1 MGNRVYKYVAVIG
14 IDGMGSFCDKTST
27 PNFDRIFKNGCRTTD
42 ALSMAPTISAQNWGA
57 MILGAKPNVHRITNE
72 NISLSRYSNSLL
84 PSVFKRIREAFP
96 DALLCSYSNWSP
108 INVGLIEE
116 NAVVQT
122 DTDRDDKV
130 LCGKIVECVKQKP
143 DFLFVQFDNVDG
155 AGHKYTYGS
164 DEHLEMI
171 RHEDEFV
178 GQIYDEYRNQDMID
192 DTLFM
197 VITDHG
203 GYKTGHGGFTDSEK
217 YIFFAAAGKTVRK
230 NSKPDFMQ
238 TRDISAIV
246 LYAFGIEVPE
256 YDTDGYSSQVPEG
269 IFDGYNKPYYKIIAK
284 PFIPETKET
293 PELDGENGLY
303 GFFDRGNV
311 EFVLNFDYS
320 ADDKTHKHTVEHFG
334 LIKYYANG
342 ILGSYAELGA
352 TGFAKVDEKKLAKR
366 NFTLAFWIKM
376 NNGCTDAVPVVST
389 KGWECCA
396 RKDPGFSICRCSEG
410 MLVHLGHECPWFEF
424 ITPYP
429 EDVSDGWVH
438 TALSFDYDKKELR
451 CYFNFKLENK
461 VNVPKQYFENLVAGE
476 ITIGNDC
483 GSFNNGYR
491 KHLVSVDDVIMFN
504 NALDKDEI
512 KKLGE
517 YYNYK
522 NNNINEV

>member
-27 PNFDRIFKNGCRTTD
+27 PNFDRIFKNGCRTSS

-72 NISLSRYSNSLL
+72 NISLSRYSNSLS

-171 RHEDEFV
+171 RREDEFV
-178 GQIYDEYRNQDMID
+178 GQIYDEYRNQGMID

-217 YIFFAAAGKTVRK
+217 YIFVDHAEESDVPDAA
-230 NSKPDFMQ
+230 
-238 TRDISAIV
+238 
-246 LYAFGIEVPE
+246 
-256 YDTDGYSSQVPEG
+256 
-269 IFDGYNKPYYKIIAK
+269 
-284 PFIPETKET
+284 
-293 PELDGENGLY
+293 
-303 GFFDRGNV
+303 
-311 EFVLNFDYS
+311 
-320 ADDKTHKHTVEHFG
+320 
-334 LIKYYANG
+334 
-342 ILGSYAELGA
+342 
-352 TGFAKVDEKKLAKR
+352 
-366 NFTLAFWIKM
+366 
-376 NNGCTDAVPVVST
+376 
-389 KGWECCA
+389 
-396 RKDPGFSICRCSEG
+396 
-410 MLVHLGHECPWFEF
+410 
-424 ITPYP
+424 
-429 EDVSDGWVH
+429 
-438 TALSFDYDKKELR
+438 
-451 CYFNFKLENK
+451 
-461 VNVPKQYFENLVAGE
+461 
-476 ITIGNDC
+476 
-483 GSFNNGYR
+483 
-491 KHLVSVDDVIMFN
+491 
-504 NALDKDEI
+504 
-512 KKLGE
+512 
-517 YYNYK
+517 
-522 NNNINEV
+522 